1 MNGII
6 VQFRVQ
12 WKKNWERLG
21 SFVSHNWNSPSFAPE
36 LPPADPNICLPRML
50 VHTRCLLAP
59 LKCDT
64 VISML
69 FLFSS
74 SMHSVPLIL
83 HMFLV
88 ISSVDRHFGHH
99 FYPCFYCL
107 SHPFPWNT
115 KGLKIP
121 DVASLIP
128 SCSALQVMYHLQQ
141 MTRLRIGGLVKTP
154 VFHCE

>member
-1 MNGII
+1 MTGI
-6 VQFRVQ
+6 
-12 WKKNWERLG
+12 WEVSCPITGIHQALPRNCHLQIL
-21 SFVSHNWNSPSFAPE
+21 SFGPHQV
-36 LPPADPNICLPRML
+36 NIQRSKHFLHLDDKCLTCHECLPRML

-88 ISSVDRHFGHH
+88 ISSIDRHFGHH

-107 SHPFPWNT
+107 SHPFPW
-115 KGLKIP
+115 KQK
-121 DVASLIP
+121 VSR
-128 SCSALQVMYHLQQ
+128 SRMSQV
-141 MTRLRIGGLVKTP
+141 
-154 VFHCE
+154 